1 MKTSD
6 FDYELPEELI
16 AQAPLTPRDASRML
30 VLHRDTGEC
39 EVRTFAQFATF
50 LSNGD
55 CLVVNDTRVI
65 PARLFGR
72 RVPSGGRVEI
82 LLVEQRSESEWA
94 CFLRPS
100 RRLKPG
106 DRIEFERAEAEAV
119 VVAKNA
125 EGHCRLR
132 IEAQDPNGV
141 IEQAGHVPLPPYI
154 RREDEAADRERYQT
168 VYAEKPG
175 AVAAPTAGLHFT
187 TRILDEV
194 AAKGV
199 ETARI
204 TLHVGPG
211 TFRPV
216 QTDNPEEHTMHEE
229 VYELPEGAADTIR
242 RTRERGGRVVAVGT
256 TTVRVLETCA
266 DPATRTVRAG
276 EGRTKL
282 FLHPPKQPT
291 VVDALLTNFHLPRS
305 TLLMLVS
312 TFSSVDAVLAAYR
325 LAVRERF
332 RFYSYGDCMLLV

>member
-1 MKTSD
+1 
-6 FDYELPEELI
+6 
-16 AQAPLTPRDASRML
+16 
-30 VLHRDTGEC
+30 
-39 EVRTFAQFATF
+39 
-50 LSNGD
+50 
-55 CLVVNDTRVI
+55 
-65 PARLFGR
+65 
-72 RVPSGGRVEI
+72 
-82 LLVEQRSESEWA
+82 
-94 CFLRPS
+94 
-100 RRLKPG
+100 
-106 DRIEFERAEAEAV
+106 
-119 VVAKNA
+119 
-125 EGHCRLR
+125 
-132 IEAQDPNGV
+132 
-141 IEQAGHVPLPPYI
+141 
-154 RREDEAADRERYQT
+154 

-187 TRILDEV
+187 TRILDEL

-216 QTDNPEEHTMHEE
+216 QTDTPEEHTMHEE
-229 VYELPEGAADTIR
+229 VYELPEAAADAIR
-242 RTRERGGRVVAVGT
+242 RTRDRGGRVVAVGT
-256 TTVRVLETCA
+256 TTVRVLETRA

-276 EGRTKL
+276 EGRTNL
-282 FLHPPKQPT
+282 FLHPPNRPA